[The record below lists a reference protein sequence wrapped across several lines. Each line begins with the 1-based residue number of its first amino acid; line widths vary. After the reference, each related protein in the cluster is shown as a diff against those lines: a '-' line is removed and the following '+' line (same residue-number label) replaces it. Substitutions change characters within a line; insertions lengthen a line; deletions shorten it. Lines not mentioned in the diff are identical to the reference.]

1 MDRMFANISDF
12 ETVKCSEF
20 CRCVHRYRQGLLL
33 IKNMIAKDAATLMM
47 NSVVELVKF
56 FGIKS
61 PKFFIDIIISMIGNK
76 TQKIKQVL
84 IQTHTVNKVGL
95 LKIGFCCFNTLYVI
109 PFVFNVDILNLS
121 MKIMP
126 RKVGAWVLVEFA
138 IRIKFRE

>member
-1 MDRMFANISDF
+1 M
-12 ETVKCSEF
+12 
-20 CRCVHRYRQGLLL
+20 

-47 NSVVELVKF
+47 NLVELVKF

-61 PKFFIDIIISMIGNK
+61 PEFFIGIIISMIGNK

-109 PFVFNVDILNLS
+109 PFVFNVDILNFS

-126 RKVGAWVLVEFA
+126 RKVGA
-138 IRIKFRE
+138 